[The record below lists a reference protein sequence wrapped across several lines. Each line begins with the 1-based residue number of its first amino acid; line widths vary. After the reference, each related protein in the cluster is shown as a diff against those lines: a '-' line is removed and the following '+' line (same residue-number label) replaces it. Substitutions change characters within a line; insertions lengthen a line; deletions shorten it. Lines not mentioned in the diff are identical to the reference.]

1 MSALVMAVN
10 AARGSGSVHSG
21 HQGRQVDRQ
30 RLGEPVDLDLAD
42 VPAPALNSETMA
54 ESLDD
59 TFDVTMH
66 LTAPFRL
73 DSWDVAADEAT
84 PEGGSATARVL
95 LHKTYTGPVLV
106 ATASG
111 HARTTLCPGG
121 SSYVARERIVGT
133 LDGREGTFVLEHR
146 GSMSEGHPIVVEAT
160 VVDGSGTGAFTGI
173 TGCGHVAHEV
183 LTLDLVLPT
192 G

>member
-1 MSALVMAVN
+1 
-10 AARGSGSVHSG
+10 
-21 HQGRQVDRQ
+21 
-30 RLGEPVDLDLAD
+30 
-42 VPAPALNSETMA
+42 MA
-54 ESLDD
+54 EALDH

-66 LTAPFRL
+66 VRAPFTL
-73 DSWDVAADEAT
+73 DAWDVVADEAT
-84 PEGGSATARVL
+84 PEGGPTTARVL

-111 HARTTLCPGG
+111 HARTTRCPDG

-146 GSMSEGHPIVVEAT
+146 GPMSEGHPAVMEAT
-160 VVDGSGTGAFTGI
+160 VVHGSGTGALTGI
-173 TGCGHVAHEV
+173 TGSGHVTHEL